1 MPYSRVVIL
10 RNKVL
15 AAYKWLLSF
24 RKSDWEFS
32 DYPVGIA
39 VQEGNPAQTAPR
51 FKLQPYR
58 AYIINWTVIGLGDT
72 PEEAKFN
79 LAQNFENIKAQG
91 LELTRPGRTRPIV
104 LASQE
109 KVSKDEALSED
120 FIQRVLGLDWAWISD
135 ESSLWDFQAEE
146 TNDLFYAKIREI
158 YGVDV
163 SDIESAKLWAIFER
177 IENSEQSTWQRPST

>member
-1 MPYSRVVIL
+1 MPYSRAVIL
-10 RNKVL
+10 RNKFL

-39 VQEGNPAQTAPR
+39 VQEGDPAQTAPR

-58 AYIINWTVIGLGDT
+58 AYIVNWTVIGLGNT
-72 PEEAKFN
+72 PEEAKAN
-79 LAQNFENIKAQG
+79 LAQNFENIKAEG
-91 LELTRPGRTRPIV
+91 LELTRPGKTRPIV
-104 LASQE
+104 FASQE
-109 KVSKDEALSED
+109 KVSLDEALSND
-120 FIQRVLGLDWAWISD
+120 FIQRVLGLEWAWISD
-135 ESSLWDFQAEE
+135 ESSLLDFHTEE
-146 TNDLFYAKIREI
+146 TSDLFYAKIREI

-177 IENSEQSTWQRPST
+177 IENSEQSTWRRPSA